1 MKKKNNP
8 LQLNKKQI
16 SVLNLEAISGGG
28 PQISRQCPVVTIR
41 ITMCYGANVCQKWP
55 D

>member
-1 MKKKNNP
+1 MKKKTSH

-16 SVLNLEAISGGG
+16 STLIASEVTGGMRTNL
-28 PQISRQCPVVTIR
+28 CPEPTVR
-41 ITMCYGANVCQKWP
+41 ITICYGANVCQKWP

>member
-1 MKKKNNP
+1 MKKQLNQLN
-8 LQLNKKQI
+8 LNKKQI
-16 SVLNLEAISGGG
+16 SILNQTKISGGD
-28 PQISRQCPVVTIR
+28 PRITRQCPVVTIR

>member
-1 MKKKNNP
+1 MKKKAHH

-16 SVLNLEAISGGG
+16 STLNASAVTGGRVRT
-28 PQISRQCPVVTIR
+28 SQCPEITVR
-41 ITMCYGANVCQKWP
+41 ITICYGANVCQKWP